1 MHKDL
6 TANYFASKQFFPTV
20 SAYAEL
26 DTMRLRR
33 SLKLLNFVFLQAPK
47 TLVTTIKPQIMSC
60 LSFILLQAVNGQA
73 IDRHLLGLKLAA
85 LESRMNLHELF
96 MDSSY
101 QYALHYKVSTSQVI
115 IKAMFTQVL
124 LHSLSHILT
133 YVFVRLRSYPTL
145 TPLHK
150 YSFTRSFSSLNC
162 ERKQLKNNG
171 RSKLVCPTSTG
182 AGRALQPSPNRMSLK
197 DTYVCMKIEIRLRY
211 FVCMSSG

>member
-1 MHKDL
+1 MHIDI

-26 DTMRLRR
+26 HTMRLRR

-60 LSFILLQAVNGQA
+60 LSFVLLQAVNGQA

-115 IKAMFTQVL
+115 TKAMFFRIVCQR
-124 LHSLSHILT
+124 ILT
-133 YVFVRLRSYPTL
+133 YVFVR
-145 TPLHK
+145 
-150 YSFTRSFSSLNC
+150 
-162 ERKQLKNNG
+162 
-171 RSKLVCPTSTG
+171 
-182 AGRALQPSPNRMSLK
+182 
-197 DTYVCMKIEIRLRY
+197 
-211 FVCMSSG
+211 

>member
-1 MHKDL
+1 MHIDI
-6 TANYFASKQFFPTV
+6 TANYFASKQFFATV

-26 DTMRLRR
+26 HTMRLRR

-60 LSFILLQAVNGQA
+60 LSFVLLQAVNGQA

-115 IKAMFTQVL
+115 TKAMFTQVL
-124 LHSLSHILT
+124 SHSLSTHTNVRVYIYVYEVILT
-133 YVFVRLRSYPTL
+133 WHR
-145 TPLHK
+145 LHK
-150 YSFTRSFSSLNC
+150 YSFARSFSSLKC
-162 ERKQLKNNG
+162 ERKQVTHNG
-171 RSKLVCPTSTG
+171 RSKRVCPTSTG
-182 AGRALQPSPNRMSLK
+182 AGRALQPS
-197 DTYVCMKIEIRLRY
+197 RLSDEPKGHKCLHENLR
-211 FVCMSSG
+211 